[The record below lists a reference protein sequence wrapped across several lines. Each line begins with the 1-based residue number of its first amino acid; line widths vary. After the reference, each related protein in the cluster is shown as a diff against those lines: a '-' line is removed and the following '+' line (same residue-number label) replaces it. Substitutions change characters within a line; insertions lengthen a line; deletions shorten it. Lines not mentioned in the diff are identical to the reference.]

1 MRKNKLDIYFGR
13 FLSLSWVPVFLVFV
27 FALVIFGIL
36 TRGQIFSPQ
45 IIDVWLKTAPILG
58 IISIGVTVLMIS
70 GEFDLSVG
78 SVLAL
83 SAMIM
88 VWSYEIIGLNVA
100 LSLILAFTVSL
111 LTSLFHSI
119 IVVKLKVPSFIVT
132 LGGMLLWRSLVLV
145 VIGGHPI
152 SFTIRD
158 TNPIFNY
165 LLIGNVFGVP
175 IHFIWFLVV
184 VIIFWILMSY
194 HPFGNH
200 IYATGGNIEAAK
212 RRGINTDKVKIICF
226 MIVGA
231 LVSFTSIMQA
241 ARTLGAHTQMGLGL
255 ELRAIAAAV
264 IGGTSLFGG
273 RGTILGTFF
282 AVMLFSVL
290 ESGLLL
296 IHAPGEALD
305 AFIGGL
311 LVAVIIIKRFVEKQY
326 SRM

>member
-1 MRKNKLDIYFGR
+1 MQINKISIYIEK
-13 FLSLSWVPVFLVFV
+13 FLSLSWAPIFLVLV
-27 FALVIFGIL
+27 FALITFGIL
-36 TRGQIFSPQ
+36 TGGTIFSSK
-45 IIDVWLKTAPILG
+45 IIAVWLKTAPILG
-58 IISIGVTVLMIS
+58 IISVGVTVLMIS

-100 LSLILAFTVSL
+100 FSLILAFTVSI
-111 LTSLFHSI
+111 LTALFHSL
-119 IVVKLKVPSFIVT
+119 IVVKLGVPSFIVT

-145 VIGGHPI
+145 AIGGRPI
-152 SFTIRD
+152 PFTIRD
-158 TNPIFNY
+158 TNPIFNN
-165 LLIGNVFGVP
+165 LLIGNVAGIP
-175 IHFIWFLVV
+175 MQFIWFLVAV
-184 VIIFWILMSY
+184 FIFWIIMNY

-200 IYATGGNIEAAK
+200 IYGTGGNLNVAR

-226 MIVGA
+226 MIVSV
-231 LVSFTSIMQA
+231 LVCFTSIVQA
-241 ARTLGAHTQMGLGL
+241 ARTLGAHTHLGLGL
-255 ELRAIAAAV
+255 ELRAIAATV

-282 AVMLFSVL
+282 AVMLFMVL

-296 IHAPGEALD
+296 LRAPGDALD

-311 LVAVIIIKRFVEKQY
+311 LVAVIILRRLIEK
-326 SRM
+326 